1 MNRLNAGW
9 ICKTYETNL
18 DWGTMKTLVLTLLVF
33 LLICSRAV
41 SADREESK
49 LVIPV
54 NPKPGIVFTDVPAY
68 PNTPAPDAP
77 APIPPKAKLGA
88 IERWRYESCQ
98 KDATQSPTELGVIRG
113 LRLCRDKFSQ

>member
-1 MNRLNAGW
+1 
-9 ICKTYETNL
+9 
-18 DWGTMKTLVLTLLVF
+18 MKTLVLTLLAF

-54 NPKPGIVFTDVPAY
+54 NPSSGLVFTNEGVGNYERDWY
-68 PNTPAPDAP
+68 PTPAAP
-77 APIPPKAKLGA
+77 TPIPPKAKLGA
-88 IERWRYESCQ
+88 IDRWRYESCQ

-113 LRLCRDKFSQ
+113 LGLCRDKFSQ